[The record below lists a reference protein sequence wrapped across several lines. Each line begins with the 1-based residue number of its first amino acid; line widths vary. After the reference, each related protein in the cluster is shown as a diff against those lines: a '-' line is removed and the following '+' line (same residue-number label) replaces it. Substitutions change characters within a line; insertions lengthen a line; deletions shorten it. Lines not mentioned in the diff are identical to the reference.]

1 MARHL
6 AATDARVNFGD
17 VLRGV
22 SERRETVVVERGR
35 TPLTVVISIAE
46 YQRLTR
52 DARVVPDVVTMLKDL
67 HELIRREGNQLLFL
81 PPEEVIRQGRE
92 VRHAQNW
99 ESLR

>member
-1 MARHL
+1 MAGHL
-6 AATDARVNFGD
+6 TATDARVNFGD

-67 HELIRREGNQLLFL
+67 HELIWRVGNQLLF
-81 PPEEVIRQGRE
+81 P
-92 VRHAQNW
+92 
-99 ESLR
+99 LRRT